1 MLMSD
6 ERHMLI
12 NLNGLNS
19 IHDLQFIFFR
29 NSSHQKPLELTLK
42 VLLGSTIEI
51 SLIEDSILLI
61 ESKKCE
67 IRLDITKTDL
77 IKLLK
82 EK

>member
-1 MLMSD
+1 MSD
-6 ERHMLI
+6 ERYMLI
-12 NLNGLNS
+12 NLNSLNS
-19 IHDLQFIFFR
+19 VQDLQFIFD

-61 ESKKCE
+61 ESMNCE
-67 IRLDITKTDL
+67 IRLDITKADL
-77 IKLLK
+77 IKLIK